1 MAKVALLIGVSEYE
15 PGLNPLPKAVKDV
28 EAVQRVLKNAD
39 LGGFDQVKTLTN
51 PDRVV
56 MEAEV
61 ENLFCDRAKDD
72 LVLLFFSGHGVKD
85 DSGKLY
91 FATRNTRKNR
101 RGELV
106 RSTAVPSNFV
116 LEVMNNSRSK
126 RQVVVLDCCFSGAFA
141 EDMTAKDDGSVDIQ
155 HQLGSEGRAVLTSS
169 TSTQYSFEEKNTD
182 LSVYTQYLVEGIE
195 TGAADFD
202 NDGAIS
208 VDELHDYAKQKVQEV
223 SPVMKPEI
231 YAAREGFRI
240 RLASAP
246 ISDPKLRYR
255 REVERVTND
264 GRIFLADRR
273 LLNQLQLQLGLLPA
287 DAFVIEAAVQQ
298 AYWEYQENLEQYRQA
313 LTEALQNENP
323 LSEQTQRKFR
333 QLQERWKLKPNDVA
347 TIAHQVAQ
355 QVQFAHAVA
364 SGDVASHL
372 PPPPQPPPP
381 VQPAPV
387 AAIAPSPSPISD
399 DAPKKRDRHL
409 SWLGIL
415 MIALLSGGAGY
426 WLVAS
431 QIFVP
436 FSQPSP
442 TPTVTPSVDPSTPPI
457 ASPTATPTIA
467 PERCFRV
474 VGTSSLNIR
483 GGAGQTYPQ
492 IGVLSAGDEI
502 SGVVEDSSGWLK
514 LDLFSVKN
522 KLFSEHQ
529 TATEAWVGA
538 NYVQSCSDNSPP
550 PATTDPATTTPTSP
564 VTPAP
569 VPPPE
574 KDPPLTE
581 PIVSRCTVCVLYR
594 DRHAGQALT
603 IEQALIAAGFSTKTI
618 GTDLTEVKAPLAPG
632 MVEVV
637 YTEQGLAKLDAVLAI
652 VRPLVLPGTLV
663 VAPEVS
669 PKLGKGDE
677 IQIRLY

>member
-39 LGGFDQVKTLTN
+39 LGGFDDVKTLTN
-51 PDRVV
+51 PDRVT

-182 LSVYTQYLVEGIE
+182 LSIYTQYLVEGIE

-208 VDELHDYAKQKVQEV
+208 VDELHDYAKQKVQEA

-313 LTEALQNENP
+313 LSEALQNENP

-347 TIAHQVAQ
+347 AIANQVAQ

-372 PPPPQPPPP
+372 PPPPQP
-381 VQPAPV
+381 VQPTLAE
-387 AAIAPSPSPISD
+387 AIAPSPSPVTD
-399 DAPKKRDRHL
+399 DAPQKRDRTRT
-409 SWLGIL
+409 WIGIL
-415 MIALLSGGAGY
+415 MIALLSGAAGY

-431 QIFVP
+431 QTFVP
-436 FSQPSP
+436 FPSSSP
-442 TPTVTPSVDPSTPPI
+442 TPTITPSGDPSTSPI
-457 ASPTATPTIA
+457 ASPTDNPTIP

-483 GGAGQTYPQ
+483 GGAGQSYPQ
-492 IGVLSAGDEI
+492 IGVLSEGDEL
-502 SGVVEDSSGWLK
+502 SGGVEDSSGWLK

-522 KLFSEHQ
+522 KLFPEHQ

-538 NYVQSCSDNSPP
+538 NYVQPCSDHSLPP
-550 PATTDPATTTPTSP
+550 SNTDPATTTPTNP
-564 VTPAP
+564 ITPAP
-569 VPPPE
+569 VQPPE
-574 KDPPLTE
+574 KDPPPAE
-581 PIVSRCTVCVLYR
+581 PVVSRCTVCVLYR
-594 DRHAGQALT
+594 DRHAGQAVT
-603 IEQALIAAGFSTKTI
+603 IEQALIVSGFSTKTI
-618 GTDLTEVKAPLAPG
+618 STDLTEVKAPLAPG
-632 MVEVV
+632 MVQVV

-652 VRPLVLPGTLV
+652 VRPLVLPETLV
-663 VAPEVS
+663 VEPQPV